1 MSIELV
7 KLVADFYGLDVSN
20 DMFAI
25 VQDANVTL
33 DDWTYRNEEARSR
46 IEVAMNNKTNQLIQD
61 QINTT
66 NPLIRPGMD
75 REQLAQYV
83 YSQLEAARKN

>member
-25 VQDANVTL
+25 VQDADVTL
-33 DDWTYRNEEARSR
+33 DDWTHRNEEARSR
-46 IEVAMNNKTNQLIQD
+46 IEVAMNNKTNQLIQA
-61 QINTT
+61 QIDTA

-75 REQLAQYV
+75 REELARYV
-83 YSQLEAARKN
+83 YNQLEAARKN